1 MADRELKSV
10 HFRAK
15 RQSTWKELETL
26 VTRIEKRGLDSLTA
40 DELSRLPLLYRST
53 LSSLSVA
60 RSISLDRSLLE
71 YLENLS
77 SRAYFCV
84 YGVRR
89 KPLDVII
96 DFFTI
101 QMPTAVRMMRWHL
114 GLSSALLLLGA
125 AIGMAMTMSDP
136 ENFYNF
142 VGEAM
147 AQGRGPDATTESLRE
162 VLFSD
167 GGGKA
172 DDLAVFSSFL
182 MTHNSKVGMMCFS
195 LSVAL
200 GIPTVY
206 LLVYN
211 GMGLG
216 AFAALYEQRALSLE
230 FWSWILP
237 HGVTEL
243 LAVVLCG
250 AAGFYVAEAIIFPG
264 KYSRLENLAR
274 RGREAGV
281 VVLGAIMMF
290 VLAGLIEGIFRQTV
304 QDLRIRYLMAG
315 STALFW
321 VIYFGFLGKNRT
333 SRASGL
339 DAPDRPGGA

>member
-1 MADRELKSV
+1 MDELKSV
-10 HFRAK
+10 RFREK
-15 RQSTWKELETL
+15 RQATWMELEDL
-26 VTRIEKRGLDSLTA
+26 VVRIEKSGLKSLSA
-40 DELSRLPLLYRST
+40 NELSRLPLLYRST

-60 RSISLDRSLLE
+60 RSISLDKSLLE

-84 YGVRR
+84 YGARR
-89 KPLDVII
+89 NPADVII
-96 DFFTI
+96 EFFTI
-101 QMPTAVRMMRWHL
+101 QLPQAVREMRWHL
-114 GLSSALLLLGA
+114 LLSGALLTLGGV
-125 AIGMAMTMSDP
+125 IGMAMTMDNP

-142 VGEAM
+142 VSEAM
-147 AQGRGPDATTESLRE
+147 AQGRGPDASTESLRA
-162 VLFSD
+162 VLFDD
-167 GGGKA
+167 GGGSGG
-172 DDLAVFSSFL
+172 DLAVFSSFL

-216 AFAALYEQRALSLE
+216 AFAALYEQRELSLE

-264 KYSRLENLAR
+264 QQTRLENVAR
-274 RGREAGV
+274 RGKRAGL

-304 QDLRIRYLMAG
+304 QDITIRYSVA
-315 STALFW
+315 TATAVFW
-321 VIYFGFLGKNRT
+321 IIYFGWLGRGRSPT
-333 SRASGL
+333 STL
-339 DAPDRPGGA
+339 DAPPQPGGS